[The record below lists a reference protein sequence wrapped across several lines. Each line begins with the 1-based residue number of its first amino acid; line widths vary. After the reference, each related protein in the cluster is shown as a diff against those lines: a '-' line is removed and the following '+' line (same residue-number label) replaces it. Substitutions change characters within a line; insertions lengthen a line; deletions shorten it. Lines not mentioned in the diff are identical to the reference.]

1 MMRSVTGADPLAA
14 TAEPEVA
21 PQAAVPASTSRSLP
35 RFLIIGVL
43 SFAVD
48 AGTLFLTHGVLKVWL
63 PLATTVA
70 YGLSFVVNFG
80 LNRWWAFGST
90 GALRGQAAR
99 YLALVGVNFVITLLM
114 VNGIAALGVSYL
126 LAKVMATAVIAG
138 VNYVAYRNWIF
149 R

>member
-1 MMRSVTGADPLAA
+1 MMPCVTRADSLAAA
-14 TAEPEVA
+14 TAEPQVA
-21 PQAAVPASTSRSLP
+21 RQATPPSTARSLP

-43 SFAVD
+43 SFVVD
-48 AGTLFLTHGVLKVWL
+48 AGTLFIAHGLLKVWL
-63 PLATTVA
+63 PLATTLA

-80 LNRWWAFGST
+80 LNRRWAFGST
-90 GALRGQAAR
+90 AAVNRQAAR
-99 YLALVGVNFVITLLM
+99 YMALVGVNFVITLLI

-138 VNYVAYRNWIF
+138 INYLAYRNWVF